1 MTIRLPR
8 GDAKQL
14 MKYRHLELGVIHMQA
29 GFKPGAG
36 LLNHDL
42 ERAKLGDSAPLTK
55 QTRPKVRGPK
65 GGQGEATRKERK
77 WRTWALDQQDRS
89 VETDG
94 PGRQALLS
102 EAVTPALLG
111 DAALLFA
118 G

>member
-77 WRTWALDQQDRS
+77 WGRVWSQKARYNLRT
-89 VETDG
+89 
-94 PGRQALLS
+94 LLS
-102 EAVTPALLG
+102 VAGSHG
-111 DAALLFA
+111 DTDMPGECAAQRPR
-118 G
+118 